1 VISVVFALLTAV
13 FNGMASVLQRQA
25 AASAPADKALHLS
38 LLSYLV
44 RHKVW
49 LVGIVMTIGAALC
62 QAVAL
67 ATGPVALV
75 QPIFIIE
82 LPFTLLVASLMA
94 GKKLPKLT
102 WWAVGLVT
110 VSLGIGLAAAAP
122 SGASDTA
129 SNSLWIRALIVTAIF
144 ELVLLV
150 IGIRASGNGRAAA
163 FGLAAACGYALTA
176 ALMKNAMAALDQG
189 IGPFFSCWQLYGTAL
204 AGVGSLFIL
213 QNSLQAGSLIA
224 TQPALTLGDALISV
238 SYGVTIFGETL
249 RTGPWLIIEII
260 AVFAI
265 GFGCVELSR
274 SLGAIQHNKVTRSE
288 PVTAVEGA
296 T

>member
-1 VISVVFALLTAV
+1 VVSVVFALLTAV
-13 FNGMASVLQRQA
+13 FNGMASVLQRRA
-25 AASAPADKALHLS
+25 AATAPADKAFHVS
-38 LLSYLV
+38 LLGYLIK
-44 RHKVW
+44 HKVW
-49 LVGIVMTIGAALC
+49 LAGIVMTIGAALC

-82 LPFTLLVASLMA
+82 LPFTLLVASRMA
-94 GKKLPKLT
+94 GKNLPRLT
-102 WWAVGLVT
+102 WWAVGIVT

-122 SGASDTA
+122 SGAADTA
-129 SNSLWIRALIVTAIF
+129 SDSVWIRALIVTAIF
-144 ELVLLV
+144 EFVLLV
-150 IGIRASGNGRAAA
+150 VGIRASGNGRAAA
-163 FGLAAACGYALTA
+163 LGLAAACGYALTA
-176 ALMKNAMAALDQG
+176 ALMKNALAALDQG
-189 IGPFFSCWQLYGTAL
+189 AGQFFTSWQLYATAV

-224 TQPALTLGDALISV
+224 TQPALTLGDALISI

-260 AVFAI
+260 AVLAI

-274 SLGAIQHNKVTRSE
+274 SLGAIEHNKVTTGE
-288 PVTAVEGA
+288 KVTAAEGA
-296 T
+296 M